1 MMRVVCYLEDN
12 FGVVCKPVSF
22 PLLKNSLEMF
32 FWNSKDQEKDPEVDF
47 IKVEVLNMY
56 ISKVL
61 KLYKFKTT
69 RAF

>member
-32 FWNSKDQEKDPEVDF
+32 LWNSKDQEKDPEMDF
-47 IKVEVLNMY
+47 IKVERFLFFKG
-56 ISKVL
+56 IEVL
-61 KLYKFKTT
+61 KV
-69 RAF
+69 